1 MSGVKNNVGRGINV
15 ALVNGEWL
23 AKWAGSSFS
32 NSSSSLR
39 FTTLADLKQEE
50 KRKYS
55 LYSYWDNVSF
65 WHFSIFVEYCYIQLY
80 TVWKQENVMHFFFV
94 PTNVEFHDGYLSDA
108 SGNFPIHIWDD
119 KIAVSFDFA
128 YCRCKILYTKFFCFQ
143 WNLFSNFTTTWK
155 EPFIIH

>member
-1 MSGVKNNVGRGINV
+1 MWQSLYIVSLLKKKNQNVKYFIRKQFLIKLNCLFCFRLMSGVKNNVGRGINV

-32 NSSSSLR
+32 NSSSSLH

-80 TVWKQENVMHFFFV
+80 TVWKQENVMHFFC
-94 PTNVEFHDGYLSDA
+94 PYKCGIPWWLS
-108 SGNFPIHIWDD
+108 
-119 KIAVSFDFA
+119 
-128 YCRCKILYTKFFCFQ
+128 Q
-143 WNLFSNFTTTWK
+143 WC
-155 EPFIIH
+155 IR